1 MVQAPTLKFYSYLLR
16 LLKMKFSQKLAVHIS
31 TESRGASLYLC
42 VHEREHILE
51 PHEVRNLDDK
61 KI

>member
-1 MVQAPTLKFYSYLLR
+1 
-16 LLKMKFSQKLAVHIS
+16 MKFSQKLAVHIS

-61 KI
+61 KNLDVFEIAPFA